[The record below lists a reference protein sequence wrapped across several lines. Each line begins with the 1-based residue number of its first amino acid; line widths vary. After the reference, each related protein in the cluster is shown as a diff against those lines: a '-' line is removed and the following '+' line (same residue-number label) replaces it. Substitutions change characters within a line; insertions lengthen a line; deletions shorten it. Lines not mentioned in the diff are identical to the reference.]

1 MIHRTTDARSPG
13 DSSDQ
18 KDSITTLLDCLREG
32 VVALQ
37 DAQIEA
43 EVRGYFERHPN
54 YSRYSRDLIHIA
66 AVASRF
72 QSDKERAAAEQLAPR
87 TTRMLPSLP

>member
-1 MIHRTTDARSPG
+1 MIHRTTDARSTG
-13 DSSDQ
+13 DSSDR
-18 KDSITTLLDCLREG
+18 KDSITTLLDCLSEG

-37 DAQIEA
+37 DPQIEA

-54 YSRYSRDLIHIA
+54 YSRDLIHIA